1 MHLRSKH
8 EIEDRAR
15 ACREESQR
23 TKEGFK
29 GVPKKVPSGVPD
41 FMSRRAL
48 CVASKP
54 AVMLIKLANLVL
66 LANLVGAVPLPA
78 KIEELNT
85 LDATTDPPAISD
97 ATATIDDITSDT
109 DSLPADVRAYLNDPG
124 HDSQMNASTDAAFET
139 FAGSVHEQ
147 QSCRSWCWYNYARY
161 CGYSSCRGCSA
172 CSRSPPP
179 PSPSPPP
186 PATSQTVTIQSIVNN
201 LLPPMLGSASA
212 SASFH
217 TGMLTV
223 SAGGSCV
230 DCAIEP
236 ADRQHAITRWPDPLP
251 AASC

>member
-1 MHLRSKH
+1 
-8 EIEDRAR
+8 
-15 ACREESQR
+15 
-23 TKEGFK
+23 
-29 GVPKKVPSGVPD
+29 
-41 FMSRRAL
+41 MSRRAL

-78 KIEELNT
+78 KFEELNT
-85 LDATTDPPAISD
+85 LDTTTDPAAISD

-109 DSLPADVRAYLNDPG
+109 DSLPADVRAYLNDHG
-124 HDSQMNASTDAAFET
+124 HDSQMNASTNAAFKT

-217 TGMLTV
+217 TGILTV